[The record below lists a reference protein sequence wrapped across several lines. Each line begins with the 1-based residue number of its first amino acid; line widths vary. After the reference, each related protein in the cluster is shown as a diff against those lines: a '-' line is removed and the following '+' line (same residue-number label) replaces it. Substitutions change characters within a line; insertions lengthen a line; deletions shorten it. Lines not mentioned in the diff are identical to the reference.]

1 MVGIMNVYE
10 SGAVMIDTKNHWEN
24 VYRGKSPHE
33 VSWFQENPALSLRL
47 IEKTRIALDAPIIDV
62 GGGASLLVDRL
73 CEEGYTDIGVL
84 DVSASALA
92 QSKHRLADKTCAV
105 SWYEADV
112 ADFKPPKQFAL
123 WHDRAVFHFLTSE
136 ADRDSYVAVLKK
148 ALEAGGHLTIMAF
161 AIDGPVKCSGLD
173 IVQYDAEKM
182 KSTLGPGFE
191 LVETGHEMHITP
203 AGNQQKFAY
212 FRFTRC

>member
-1 MVGIMNVYE
+1 MT
-10 SGAVMIDTKNHWEN
+10 DRKNHWEK
-24 VYRGKSPHE
+24 VYRDKSPLE

-73 CEEGYTDIGVL
+73 CEAGYSDIGVL

-92 QSKHRLADKTCAV
+92 HAKNRLADRTCAV

-112 ADFKPPKQFAL
+112 TSFKPPKRFAL
-123 WHDRAVFHFLTSE
+123 WHDRAVFHFLTSG
-136 ADRDSYVAVLKK
+136 ADRDSYVSVLKQ
-148 ALEAGGHLTIMAF
+148 ALEPGGHLIMMAF

-173 IVQYDAEKM
+173 IVQYDADKM
-182 KSTLGPGFE
+182 KSTLGSGFE

-203 AGNQQKFAY
+203 VGNQQKFAY
-212 FRFTRC
+212 FRFTKSPEEI